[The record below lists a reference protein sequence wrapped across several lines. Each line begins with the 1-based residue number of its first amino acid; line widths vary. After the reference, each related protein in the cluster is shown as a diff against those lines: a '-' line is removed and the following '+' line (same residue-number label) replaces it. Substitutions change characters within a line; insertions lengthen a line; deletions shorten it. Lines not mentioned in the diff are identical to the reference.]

1 MTDKQITQPASEID
15 FFLLIMVRLHAYT
28 VKLAQSIRFL
38 LMVQEI
44 GVQYLSVPFALVK
57 IECTKIPL
65 DMELINS
72 IVQTPRGYIG

>member
-1 MTDKQITQPASEID
+1 
-15 FFLLIMVRLHAYT
+15 MVRLHAYT